1 MDMEEVIMGK
11 VEVQAYFQMLD
22 SYISKFSLDV
32 FRKIRSNE
40 ILEIKANVGFRI
52 ANMDRKEKEVIGQI
66 ELVYDLDIE
75 VNKESVAKIRLITNG
90 LFKGN
95 DSIDDKNFEKMLK
108 MNGAPTLSNLA
119 RAHINATTSLSGMPP
134 IIVPLINFKQFFEN
148 ATEIDLKNE
157 DK

>member
-1 MDMEEVIMGK
+1 MEEVIMGK

-32 FRKIRSNE
+32 YRKIRSNE
-40 ILEIKANVGFRI
+40 ILDIKVNVGFRI
-52 ANMDRKEKEVIGQI
+52 VNINKKDKEIIGQI
-66 ELVYDLDIE
+66 ELAYDLSIE

-95 DSIDDKNFEKMLK
+95 DVTEDKKFEEMLK

-134 IIVPLINFKQFFEN
+134 IIVPLINFAQFFEN
-148 ATEIDLKNE
+148 ATKTDLKNE

>member
-1 MDMEEVIMGK
+1 MGK

-32 FRKIRSNE
+32 YRKIRSNE
-40 ILEIKANVGFRI
+40 ILDIKVNVGFRI
-52 ANMDRKEKEVIGQI
+52 VNINKKDKEIIGQI
-66 ELVYDLDIE
+66 ELAYDLSIE

-95 DSIDDKNFEKMLK
+95 DVTEDKKFEEMLK

-134 IIVPLINFKQFFEN
+134 IIVPLINFAQFFEN
-148 ATEIDLKNE
+148 ATKTDLKNE